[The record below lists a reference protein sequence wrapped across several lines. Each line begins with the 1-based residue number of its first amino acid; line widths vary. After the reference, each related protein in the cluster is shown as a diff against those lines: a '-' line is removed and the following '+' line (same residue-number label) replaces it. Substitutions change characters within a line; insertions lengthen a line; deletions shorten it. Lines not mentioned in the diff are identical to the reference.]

1 MISYEQAIDILESV
15 GTLPRVAVSLD
26 QALGRVCAN
35 DLIPSI
41 KVPPYRNSTMD
52 GFAIAVKQVQTV
64 RRLTCIGNRSW
75 RLGDHDRWTFTFRI

>member
-35 DLIPSI
+35 DLISADTI
-41 KVPPYRNSTMD
+41 
-52 GFAIAVKQVQTV
+52 
-64 RRLTCIGNRSW
+64 
-75 RLGDHDRWTFTFRI
+75 